1 MDANHSAGSTIRATD
16 SQPTAYA
23 RRRLGTLTVVGP
35 ALLGILTAA
44 AAEAVGLPHEA
55 ALAGGV
61 GAFLGLAV
69 AGGAAAARVPASG
82 EPAPD
87 DGWESSAQLGPDPG
101 QVIGRGTGART

>member
-1 MDANHSAGSTIRATD
+1 MDANHLARPTTRATNSD
-16 SQPTAYA
+16 PAAYA

-35 ALLGILTAA
+35 AVLGIVTAA

-61 GAFLGLAV
+61 GAFLVLAV
-69 AGGAAAARVPASG
+69 AGGAAAARRLASG

-87 DGWESSAQLGPDPG
+87 DGPASSAQLGSDPG
-101 QVIGRGTGART
+101 QVIARGTGART